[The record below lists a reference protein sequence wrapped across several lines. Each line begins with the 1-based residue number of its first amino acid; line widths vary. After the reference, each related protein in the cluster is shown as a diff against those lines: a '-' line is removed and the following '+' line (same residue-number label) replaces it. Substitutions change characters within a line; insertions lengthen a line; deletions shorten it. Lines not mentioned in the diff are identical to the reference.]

1 MTSAGASI
9 PTGEAPDPI
18 AYYELYRGVAWKRA
32 VAYLFDLVVIGFFM
46 AIAAGIFLFIGMM
59 TFGLLHPLLIF
70 LFSLIPFCY
79 HTLLLSGPHHATI
92 GMRIFGLEMRSITLG
107 YPDTAQA
114 AIQTVL
120 FYMSVAL
127 TVWLLILWALFDPRR
142 RMLHDILA
150 GTYVVNRRA
159 GLGVPA

>member
-1 MTSAGASI
+1 MTSTGAST
-9 PTGEAPDPI
+9 PTAEAPDPI

-32 VAYLFDLVVIGFFM
+32 AAYFVDLVVIGFFA
-46 AIAAGIFLFIGMM
+46 AIAGFIFFFITVM

-70 LFSLIPFCY
+70 FFCLIPFCY

-92 GMRIFGLEMRSITLG
+92 GMRLFGLEMRSITLG

-120 FYMSVAL
+120 FYASMAL

-142 RMLHDILA
+142 RMLHDIVA
-150 GTYVVNRRA
+150 GTYVINRRA
-159 GLGVPA
+159 GLGIPA

>member
-9 PTGEAPDPI
+9 PTGDAPDPI

-32 VAYLFDLVVIGFFM
+32 VAYLFDLAVIGFFV
-46 AIAAGIFLFIGMM
+46 AIAWVIFAIVGIM
-59 TFGLLHPLLIF
+59 TFGLLYPLLIF
-70 LFSLIPFCY
+70 FFGLIPFCY

-92 GMRIFGLEMRSITLG
+92 GMRIFGLEMRSVTLG

-120 FYMSVAL
+120 FYMSMAL
-127 TVWLLILWALFDPRR
+127 TVWLLIFWALFDPRR

-150 GTYVVNRRA
+150 GTYVINRHA
-159 GLGVPA
+159 GLGIPA